1 MDKENKKR
9 KLIMKAVIA
18 FCSFFILLSCGPES
32 EITSQTKSDK
42 KEDAVNKDPTKP
54 DKKENEDPTQTEKED
69 ALKLYDSNGDG
80 RITCKEARQH
90 KIAPVRKNHSAYQY
104 MKDPDNDGIVCEWDN

>member
-32 EITSQTKSDK
+32 EITSQTKP
-42 KEDAVNKDPTKP
+42 NK
-54 DKKENEDPTQTEKED
+54 QQD
-69 ALKLYDSNGDG
+69 ALKLYDSDGNG

-90 KIAPVRKNHSAYQY
+90 KIAPVRRNHPAYQY
-104 MKDPDNDGIVCEWDN
+104 MKDPDGDGIVCE